1 MKDVSKLDVSLSFC
15 GIARTAMVRACIM
28 APLALLLLR
37 EHAECELGARMV
49 GTSRASCMDA

>member
-1 MKDVSKLDVSLSFC
+1 MKDVSKLDVSLS
-15 GIARTAMVRACIM
+15 GIMMVRACIM

>member
-1 MKDVSKLDVSLSFC
+1 MKDVSKLDVSLT